1 MIHSIFGYP
10 EAMNVGFRILKRSNK
25 IFGILKYTG
34 YFVRL
39 LLPMNN
45 GLKDRMNSSGY
56 SRIRNNAF
64 DLWVSGDYECSFPY
78 TTKIERNI
86 RDTRVSGIFH
96 STLLSMNN
104 GYKDRMNSS
113 GYSRIRNNAF
123 DV

>member
-1 MIHSIFGYP
+1 
-10 EAMNVGFRILKRSNK
+10 
-25 IFGILKYTG
+25 
-34 YFVRL
+34 
-39 LLPMNN
+39 MNN
-45 GLKDRMNSSGY
+45 GLKDGMNSSGY

-64 DLWVSGDYECSFPY
+64 DLWVSGGYECCFPY

-86 RDTRVSGIFH
+86 RDTRVSGIFR

-113 GYSRIRNNAF
+113 EYSRIRNNAF

>member
-64 DLWVSGDYECSFPY
+64 DLWV
-78 TTKIERNI
+78 
-86 RDTRVSGIFH
+86 
-96 STLLSMNN
+96 
-104 GYKDRMNSS
+104 
-113 GYSRIRNNAF
+113 
-123 DV
+123 

>member
-10 EAMNVGFRILKRSNK
+10 EAINVGFRILKRSNK

-45 GLKDRMNSSGY
+45 GLKERMNSSGY

-64 DLWVSGDYECSFPY
+64 DLWVSSNEIF
-78 TTKIERNI
+78 
-86 RDTRVSGIFH
+86 GILEYPEYFVR
-96 STLLSMNN
+96 L
-104 GYKDRMNSS
+104 YCP
-113 GYSRIRNNAF
+113 
-123 DV
+123 